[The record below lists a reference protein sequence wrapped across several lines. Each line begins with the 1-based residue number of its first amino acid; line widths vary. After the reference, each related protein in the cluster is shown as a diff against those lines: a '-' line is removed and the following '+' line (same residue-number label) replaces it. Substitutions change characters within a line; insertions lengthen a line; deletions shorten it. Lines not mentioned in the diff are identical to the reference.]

1 MIKTILGTIH
11 GVAVIMFS
19 ALGFFALMLIG
30 EGVNVLTNGGS
41 STKLVV
47 ALITLV
53 VSGVVL
59 FILDKVSNPYKKEY

>member
-1 MIKTILGTIH
+1 MIKTILGTAH
-11 GVAVIMFS
+11 GVAVILFS

-30 EGVNVLTNGGS
+30 EGVNVITNGGS

-59 FILDKVSNPYKKEY
+59 FILDKVNNPYKKEY

>member
-1 MIKTILGTIH
+1 MIKTILGTAH
-11 GVAVIMFS
+11 GVAVILFS

-41 STKLVV
+41 STKLVI

-59 FILDKVSNPYKKEY
+59 FILDKVNNPYKKEY